1 MAKCSRCGNEM
12 GEADVCPACGAGP
25 SRSVGDRGTKKA
37 SPSAGTASSAASATG
52 EAIELGVRTTETV
65 AREAKPFIK
74 SAVSLGRKGAS
85 KAKKETLGVAKKLKE
100 EE

>member
-25 SRSVGDRGTKKA
+25 SRSVVDRGTKKV
-37 SPSAGTASSAASATG
+37 ASATG